1 MYKFSSTDLY
11 AQLMALCESN
21 EAFYYVD
28 HKYGDYTYRIFTYRL
43 ASYTDF
49 LNPGAL
55 ECRGHTFNLGTVPH
69 AVPRLVSLPMQKFFN
84 LGENP
89 MTMNPDWSKLV
100 RVDDKLDGSLISTVE
115 ANDYEGAFFLKSKAS
130 FYSKQAIDAAKW
142 LNSNGIKSERMRKGL
157 VSAVMQGWTVNM
169 EWLSADNQIVI
180 GYDEQRLVVLNARHM
195 ETGEYMSRESMA
207 RCFGV
212 DNIVQ
217 SFPVP
222 ENMEQWI
229 TDVDAMTGIEGFVVR
244 FSDGLWVKLK
254 TSAYVS
260 AHGIMSNLSVPRR
273 LYELI
278 VSETVDDYHYL
289 FANSTHMVQ
298 RVEEETAR
306 IRGILIEVQ
315 NSVETFYNE
324 NKHLDRKSYAILAQ
338 KTLPKHMMSLVMNL
352 FLEKEFTY
360 KEYMLSKYDLFKLD
374 VQESPRLKE

>member
-1 MYKFSSTDLY
+1 MNSDLNTLFHD
-11 AQLMALCESN
+11 AMKLCEEN

-28 HKYGDYTYRIFTYRL
+28 QKMGDTEYRIFTYRL
-43 ASYTDF
+43 ASFTDF
-49 LNPGAL
+49 QNKNAL
-55 ECRGHTFNLGTVPH
+55 EMRGHTFRKDADGWKL
-69 AVPRLVSLPMQKFFN
+69 ASLPPQKFFN
-84 LGENP
+84 YSEHVGWKTDIDLNSV
-89 MTMNPDWSKLV
+89 TMIM
-100 RVDDKLDGSLISTVE
+100 DKLDGSLISTVE
-115 ANDYEGAFFLKSKAS
+115 ANDYDGAFFLKSKAS
-130 FYSKQAIDAAKW
+130 FYSKQAIDAANW
-142 LNSNGIKSERMRKGL
+142 LNGNGIKSERMRKGL

-195 ETGEYMSRESMA
+195 ETGEYMGRESMA

-244 FSDGLWVKLK
+244 FSDGLWVKIK

-338 KTLPKHMMSLVMNL
+338 KTLPTHMMSLVMNL